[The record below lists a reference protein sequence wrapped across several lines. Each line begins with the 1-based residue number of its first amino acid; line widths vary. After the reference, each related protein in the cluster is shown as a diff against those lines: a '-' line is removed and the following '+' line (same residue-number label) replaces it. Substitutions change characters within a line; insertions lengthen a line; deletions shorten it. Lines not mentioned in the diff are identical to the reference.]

1 MASTATEQ
9 TLLRIRVR
17 GVGSFHCA
25 PAQTIVEAGNA
36 AGFGFPVACRNGVCE
51 RCQGTLEQGSV
62 RIARKDLT
70 VNAGEAAA
78 SRVLYCVA
86 HPLTDCEIAVPD
98 VTAPGHIPEQELACQ
113 VLAIEPLN
121 HDVSRVTLRLPAG
134 RSISWHAGQ
143 YLLLHDNEPAAFSIA
158 NASTPGNRDLELHIR
173 HTEDNPSSLA
183 IMQRLANDSVV
194 RATLPLGRR
203 YLDHVPERPLW
214 FICGSTG
221 YAPAQAMLEYLSAAG
236 CQQPVR
242 LFWGARQKDDLYL
255 HEQASTWQQKLANAR
270 YLPALSDQQAEGFF
284 HGMVHE
290 AALAELTELGDS
302 KAPLFYIG
310 GSPPMAWA
318 VFDALVAAG
327 VTPAQIHSDVF
338 DYAPR

>member
-1 MASTATEQ
+1 
-9 TLLRIRVR
+9 LYRIRVR
-17 GVGSFHCA
+17 GVGSFDCA
-25 PAQTIVEAGNA
+25 PDETIVEAGHR

-51 RCQGTLEQGSV
+51 RCMGALV
-62 RIARKDLT
+62 RGRVRLARKDHT
-70 VNAGEAAA
+70 IDADEAGA

-113 VLAIEPLN
+113 VMAVEPLN
-121 HDVSRVTLRLPAG
+121 HDVSRVMLRLPAG
-134 RSISWHAGQ
+134 RQVHWHAGQ
-143 YLLLHDNEPAAFSIA
+143 YLLLQHDEPAAFSIA
-158 NASTPGNRDLELHIR
+158 NASAAGNRELELHIR
-173 HTEDNPSSLA
+173 HSEDNPSSLA
-183 IMQRLANDSVV
+183 IMERLAHDSVV
-194 RATLPLGRR
+194 RVTLPMGVR
-203 YLDHVPERPLW
+203 YLDHVPQRPLW

-221 YAPAQAMLEYLSAAG
+221 YAPAKAMLEFLREAG

-242 LFWGARQKDDLYL
+242 LYWGARNREDLYL
-255 HEQASTWQQKLANAR
+255 HEQAEAFAAELADAR
-270 YLPALSDQQAEGFF
+270 YVPALSDHPEAGFF
-284 HGMVHE
+284 HGMIHE
-290 AALAELTELGDS
+290 AVLADLDDP

-327 VTPAQIHSDVF
+327 VSPGQIHSDVF